1 MEALLEK
8 WARFVARWPL
18 LIIVVWIILVAV
30 ALKCGPSINDVAAMQ
45 HATSSLPAS
54 APSMQADHIYDTK
67 FAAGQASVNKETD
80 VLVLTDPRGIS
91 PQDVAQASHIEAWLM
106 APGRRPAHLLTVTG
120 PGPQAPAGFFESSD
134 HQALRL
140 VLTWDTTNGP
150 VPDASLQAVDA
161 YLSQQHLPPGGT
173 LGLTGSAPINYDLN
187 TGVFSS
193 SGSVGSLL
201 GILIILVVLGIV
213 YRSPL
218 AVLVPLITVG
228 MAFGLSL
235 PLIAWL
241 GQTFGVAVASFSL
254 QYVAFVLLGV
264 GTNYG
269 VFMLS
274 RYREE
279 IRRASQNDR
288 AARQEALAR
297 TVGHVGE
304 SIASSASTVVIAT
317 AIMGLAQLYELRVT
331 GPAVAVGVACLL
343 LAGLSLLPALM
354 ALCGRA
360 LFWPAQPRPGTL
372 SDATTIEKGIWARVG
387 RLVTTHPRVV
397 ALVATIVLLPLAIST
412 VMIQPSFDE
421 LKSLPASSPAVQAFN
436 AYQAHFNNAAQVQVI
451 LTDPGHDLRQA
462 QYSGA
467 IAQVATTLSRV
478 PHVTAVQAPSTA
490 SQSAGAQTFYAT
502 DASAVAITLSL
513 NVDPSSLEARQAV
526 DAISTTAAQA
536 QHGTLLG
543 GAQVLVSGQSSTVRD
558 EAMQFGSDFT
568 LVVILVCIAIYVI
581 LALLVRSVTAPVYL
595 LATIALSTLVA
606 VGVTNIVYHDILG
619 QPLFSIVPI
628 FAFVFLVSLGE
639 DFNILTIARIR
650 EEVQKLGQRRGIATA
665 IALTGGV
672 VSSRGLVMAA
682 SFSRLATNAIVE
694 VAELGFTVVIGILL
708 DTFVVRPLLV
718 PAIATMLGRWNWVWP
733 HSSLWK
739 SISVEGTAFD
749 GVTTSSSRQDTQ
761 PLETATREAEVQ
773 IRALSSGGYSL

>member
-1 MEALLEK
+1 MEMVLEK

-18 LIIVVWIILVAV
+18 LIITVWIILVAI
-30 ALKCGPSINDVAAMQ
+30 ALKFGPSINAVAAMQ
-45 HATSSLPAS
+45 NNTSSLPAS
-54 APSMQADHIYDTK
+54 APSAQADHIYTTK
-67 FAAGQASVNKETD
+67 FAAGQATARKETD

-91 PQDVAQASHIEAWLM
+91 VQDITLAEQIETWLL
-106 APGRRPAHLLTVTG
+106 APGTHPAHLLEVSG
-120 PGPQAPAGFFESSD
+120 PGPHAAAGAFESSD

-140 VLTWDTTNGP
+140 LLTWDTAHGP
-150 VPDASLQAVDA
+150 VPDASLQAIDT
-161 YLSQQHLPPGGT
+161 YLSQQHLPPGGS

-193 SGSVGSLL
+193 SGGVGLRL
-201 GILIILVVLGIV
+201 GILIILVVLGFV

-218 AVLVPLITVG
+218 AVLVPLVTVG
-228 MAFGLSL
+228 LAFGLSI
-235 PLIAWL
+235 PVIAWL
-241 GQTFGVAVASFSL
+241 GQTFGLAVASFSL

-279 IRRASQNDR
+279 IRRDSQNDR
-288 AARQEALAR
+288 AARREALAR
-297 TVGHVGE
+297 AIGHVGE
-304 SIASSASTVVIAT
+304 SITSSASTVVIAT
-317 AIMGLAQLYELRVT
+317 AVMGLAQLYELRVT

-360 LFWPAQPRPGTL
+360 LFWPARPHPGTL
-372 SDATTIEKGIWARVG
+372 SDATATEKGIWARAG
-387 RLVTTHPRVV
+387 RLVTTHPSVV

-412 VMIQPSFDE
+412 VMIQPSFDDV
-421 LKSLPASSPAVQAFN
+421 KSLPASAPSVQAFN
-436 AYQAHFNNAAQVQVI
+436 TYQAHFNNVAQVQVI
-451 LTDPGHDLRQA
+451 LNDPGHDLRQV

-478 PHVTAVQAPSTA
+478 PHVTAVQAPRA
-490 SQSAGAQTFYAT
+490 NQSAGAQPFFAT
-502 DASAVAITLSL
+502 DGSAVALTLSL
-513 NVDPSSLEARQAV
+513 NVDPSGLSARQAI
-526 DAISTTAAQA
+526 DAVYTAAAQA

-543 GAQVLVSGQSSTVRD
+543 SAQVLVSGQSSTVRD
-558 EAMQFGSDFT
+558 EAMQFGQDFT
-568 LVVILVCIAIYVI
+568 LIVILVCIAIYMI
-581 LALLVRSVTAPVYL
+581 LALLVRSVTAPLYL
-595 LATIALSTLVA
+595 LATIALSAASA
-606 VGVTNIVYHDILG
+606 VGITNLVYHDILG
-619 QPLFSIVPI
+619 EPLFSIVPI

-672 VSSRGLVMAA
+672 VSSCGLVMAA
-682 SFSRLATNAIVE
+682 SFSRLASNAIVE
-694 VAELGFTVVIGILL
+694 VAELGFTVVVGILL

-718 PAIATMLGRWNWVWP
+718 PAIATLLGRWNWVWP

-739 SISVEGTAFD
+739 STSVER
-749 GVTTSSSRQDTQ
+749 TTPEAQQ
-761 PLETATREAEVQ
+761 PAIAARDRTRSQ
-773 IRALSSGGYSL
+773 